1 MSEYTISQ
9 VYPTDKTVLA
19 QIDTLLSQEGIRRD
33 GNLDYI
39 CAMFDEEYNV
49 IGTGSCFGNTLRCFA
64 VSSAHQGE
72 GLLNQIIT
80 HLIEVQCAR
89 GNMHL
94 FLYTKVKS
102 SKFFGDLGFYEIARV
117 EDTLVF
123 MENRRDGF
131 GAYLRDLEKTRTGG
145 KSAAL
150 VMNANPFTLGHQY
163 LVEKAAAACDTL
175 HLFVVSEDA
184 SLVPFAVRRKLV
196 EAGVAHLPNVVLHDS
211 GPYIISNATFP
222 SYFLKDEAAVIDGH
236 ARLDLAVFTKIAAA
250 LNITARYVGE
260 EPTSQVTGLYN
271 QIMCEQ
277 LPKAGIECVVVPRKE
292 ANGKAISAST
302 VRQCLQSGDWD
313 TLETLL
319 PELAAAG
326 VRALAIT
333 RRGQADSA
341 APDDPDSYALDED
354 TNTYRFLGGDPGL
367 PGSDLDLAPGQGFYL
382 WSAYQEGLNGFFRL
396 ERAGTFLDKLM
407 AIESLARR
415 DWRRSADAPGSPQT
429 EPAAK
434 PDSDANANP
443 DPFKPIE

>member
-1 MSEYTISQ
+1 MSEYAISQ
-9 VYPTDKTVLA
+9 VCPTDKQILA
-19 QIDTLLSQEGIRRD
+19 KIDALLQKEGIRRD

-39 CAMFDEEYNV
+39 CAMFDENYKV

-64 VSSAHQGE
+64 VSSDHQGE

-89 GNMHL
+89 GNLHL

-102 SKFFGDLGFYEIARV
+102 AKFFGDLGFYEIARV

-131 GAYLRDLEKTRTGG
+131 GSYLRNLEKTKTEG

-184 SLVPFAVRRKLV
+184 SLVPFAVRKKLV
-196 EAGVAHLPNVVLHDS
+196 AEGVAHLPNVVLHDS

-222 SYFLKDEAAVIDGH
+222 SYFLKDEAAVISGH
-236 ARLDLAVFTKIAAA
+236 ARLDLAVFTKIAKA

-271 QIMCEQ
+271 QIMAEQ
-277 LPKAGIECVVVPRKE
+277 LPKAGIECIVVPRKE
-292 ANGKAISAST
+292 VNGKAISAST
-302 VRQCLQSGDWD
+302 VRQCLQTGDWN

-319 PELAAAG
+319 PQTSL
-326 VRALAIT
+326 
-333 RRGQADSA
+333 
-341 APDDPDSYALDED
+341 SY
-354 TNTYRFLGGDPGL
+354 
-367 PGSDLDLAPGQGFYL
+367 
-382 WSAYQEGLNGFFRL
+382 FRSP
-396 ERAGTFLDKLM
+396 E
-407 AIESLARR
+407 ARIIIDR
-415 DWRRSADAPGSPQT
+415 IRKA
-429 EPAAK
+429 E
-434 PDSDANANP
+434 NVVHY
-443 DPFKPIE
+443 

>member
-1 MSEYTISQ
+1 MSEYTLSQIS
-9 VYPTDKTVLA
+9 PTDKSTLA
-19 QIDTLLSQEGIRRD
+19 QIDALLEQEGIRRD

-39 CAMFDEEYNV
+39 CAMFDENYNV

-89 GNMHL
+89 GNLHL

-102 SKFFGDLGFYEIARV
+102 AKFFGDLGFYEIARV

-131 GAYLRDLEKTRTGG
+131 GSYLRRLEKSKTAG

-163 LVEKAAAACDTL
+163 LAETAAAACDTL

-184 SLVPFAVRRKLV
+184 SLVPFAVRKKLV
-196 EAGVAHLPNVVLHDS
+196 AEGVAHLPNVILHDS

-236 ARLDLAVFTKIAAA
+236 ARLDLAVFTKIAAV

-260 EPTSQVTGLYN
+260 EPTSQVTGMYN
-271 QIMCEQ
+271 SIMVEQ
-277 LPKAGIECVVVPRKE
+277 LPKAGIDCIIVPRKE
-292 ANGKAISAST
+292 VNGKAISAST
-302 VRQCLQSGDWD
+302 VRQCLQTGDWD
-313 TLETLL
+313 TLRTLV
-319 PELAAAG
+319 P
-326 VRALAIT
+326 VT
-333 RRGQADSA
+333 
-341 APDDPDSYALDED
+341 
-354 TNTYRFLGGDPGL
+354 TM
-367 PGSDLDLAPGQGFYL
+367 
-382 WSAYQEGLNGFFRL
+382 AYFQSE
-396 ERAGTFLDKLM
+396 E
-407 AIESLARR
+407 
-415 DWRRSADAPGSPQT
+415 
-429 EPAAK
+429 AK
-434 PDSDANANP
+434 PVLEKIRHAGNVVHY
-443 DPFKPIE
+443 